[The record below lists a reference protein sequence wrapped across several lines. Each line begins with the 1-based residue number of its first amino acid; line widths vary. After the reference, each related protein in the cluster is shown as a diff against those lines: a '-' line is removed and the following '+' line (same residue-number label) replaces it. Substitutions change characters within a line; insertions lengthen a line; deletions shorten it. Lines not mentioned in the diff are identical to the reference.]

1 MNFAEILLAIAVGI
15 GGYLA
20 ANFWM
25 VPILKY
31 VQAKKKV
38 ARDITY
44 YGNVLG
50 HDNLNETGQEHRR
63 QGKDAIREDAA
74 ELLSCYSILPW
85 WYRKYLDFVNENPK
99 AASKGLIGLSNSDDF
114 DTSMQF
120 TKQATEAL
128 RMRED
133 S

>member
-1 MNFAEILLAIAVGI
+1 MNVTEILLAIAIGA

-25 VPILKY
+25 APILKY

-50 HDNLNETGQEHRR
+50 HDNLNEAGQEQRR
-63 QGKDAIREDAA
+63 QGRDAIREDAA
-74 ELLSCYSILPW
+74 ELLSCYSLLPW
-85 WYRKYLDFVNENPK
+85 WYRKYLDIVNEDPK
-99 AASKGLIGLSNSDDF
+99 DATKGLIGLSNSDDF
-114 DTSMQF
+114 NTSMQF
-120 TKQATEAL
+120 TKQATKAL
-128 RMRED
+128 RLRED
-133 S
+133 

>member
-1 MNFAEILLAIAVGI
+1 MNLTDILLAIAIGA

-31 VQAKKKV
+31 AQAKKKI
-38 ARDITY
+38 AKDITY

-50 HDNLNETGQEHRR
+50 HDNLNEAGVQHRR
-63 QGKDAIREDAA
+63 QGKDAIRADAA

-99 AASKGLIGLSNSDDF
+99 EASKGLIGLSNSDDF
-114 DTSMQF
+114 DTSLQF
-120 TKQATEAL
+120 TKQATKAL
-128 RMRED
+128 RMRKD
-133 S
+133 

>member
-1 MNFAEILLAIAVGI
+1 MNVTEILLAIAIGA

-25 VPILKY
+25 APILKY

-50 HDNLNETGQEHRR
+50 HDNLNEAGQEQCR

-74 ELLSCYSILPW
+74 ELLSCYSVLPW
-85 WYRKYLDFVNENPK
+85 WYRKFLDIVNENPK
-99 AASKGLIGLSNSDDF
+99 EASKGLIGLSNSD
-114 DTSMQF
+114 SIELSIQF
-120 TKQATEAL
+120 TKQAVKAL
-128 RMRED
+128 RMRVD
-133 S
+133 